1 MWHHPLL
8 VTAPATSPVDLPSVK
23 AWLRVDY
30 GDEDETIQSMI
41 NSAVSY
47 LDGHRGILGRCIINQ
62 VWSTAH
68 RSWSKRFAAPMPDVS
83 AVVVKYYDIN
93 GAQQTVSAS
102 NYRVYADYIY
112 LKDSFDSPQLEVDR
126 DDPITIE
133 WTCGFGA
140 ASTNVPQD
148 LRDAIKTLVAHWF
161 ENREAIVPNERRVE
175 LERMPLS
182 FTDIVAKYRTGF
194 AV

>member
-8 VTAPATSPVDLPSVK
+8 VTAPAVVPVDLPSVK

-30 GDEDETIQSMI
+30 GDEDENIRLMI
-41 NSAVSY
+41 NSAVAY
-47 LDGHRGILGRCIINQ
+47 LDGYRGILGRCLINQ
-62 VWSTAH
+62 VWSTSH
-68 RSWSKRFAAPMPDVS
+68 RSWAKRIPAVMPNVS
-83 AVVVKYYDIN
+83 AAVVKYYDIN
-93 GAQQTVSAS
+93 GTQQTVSAS
-102 NYRVYADYIY
+102 DYRVHADYIY
-112 LKDSFDSPQLEVDR
+112 FKNSFGHPQLEVDR
-126 DDPITIE
+126 DDPITVE

-140 ASTNVPQD
+140 AATDIPQD
-148 LRDAIKTLVAHWF
+148 IKDAIKTLVAHWF